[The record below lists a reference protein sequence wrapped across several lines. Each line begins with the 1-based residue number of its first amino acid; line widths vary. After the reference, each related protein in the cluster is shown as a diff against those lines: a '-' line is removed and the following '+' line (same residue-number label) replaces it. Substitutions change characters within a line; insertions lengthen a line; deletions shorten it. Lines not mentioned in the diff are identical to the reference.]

1 MFKNKLVKN
10 RKKNELTSLRSLLSA
25 GICSTEGGG
34 VFLEGV
40 GLNNPSRLITPAIC
54 RGFAFGSAEFIMKVK
69 NLLSNSFS
77 AGLGFLIRSFDAN
90 LTQIIVYKNQ
100 VY

>member
-1 MFKNKLVKN
+1 MKKKIEKNK
-10 RKKNELTSLRSLLSA
+10 LTSLRSLLSA

-54 RGFAFGSAEFIMKVK
+54 RGLTLGSAEFIMKVK

-77 AGLGFLIRSFDAN
+77 TGLGFLIRSFDAN
-90 LTQIIVYKNQ
+90 LSE
-100 VY
+100 